1 MRDLTEID
9 IKILQYIEKR
19 GKADIASIKKKF
31 PNTSAIEYRLKQL
44 STPEYHRFAN
54 STVSI
59 PIKNSCCLREHVE
72 SVETKNG
79 YSHDTYLGIYEL
91 TDFGKRELQ
100 DHITEKRLAR
110 KELWLKNAWI
120 PIIVAFATTVGTNY
134 ILPKLPQILH
144 WVASTL
150 SKIAS

>member
-91 TDFGKRELQ
+91 TDFGKENFK
-100 DHITEKRLAR
+100 IISP
-110 KELWLKNAWI
+110 KNAW
-120 PIIVAFATTVGTNY
+120 PAKSSGSRMRGFQLSLRSQ
-134 ILPKLPQILH
+134 LP
-144 WVASTL
+144 
-150 SKIAS
+150 